1 MGSMGAAEAEVEGPA
16 GRPRRSAGARPDY
29 AAMDRGD
36 APGGADDDCAPGGAA
51 ADDDYAPTPSKTKKP
66 KGKRVDEP
74 VPGAQ
79 AWRARAQRITDSA
92 GPESP
97 LTEAVWGVLGAV
109 AQLCT
114 RWGFE
119 ETRGATGCRRQLIPL
134 IPPSM
139 GDGEVVK
146 VVQFKGGG
154 RRLNRFAVESLLQ
167 VLVSINMLGLICRI
181 HEKQAA
187 ADPTAPP
194 GGIYSGGKHCLTLL
208 AFKRP
213 ADRDKL
219 AVQLYRFYEKL
230 LTYIG
235 RWSQETGAPDHISA
249 LEFRC
254 YNNKVGGL
262 VEICKYI
269 ILNGVTLTRESTG
282 LKALLAKHTVPGR
295 LHRDGGSEA
304 KSCTPDKVSAAGPPK
319 PLPAPRHPSARPVGV
334 ARRRP
339 GCRPELPLLFV
350 RRARAPGPGRRP
362 AGHGLT

>member
-1 MGSMGAAEAEVEGPA
+1 
-16 GRPRRSAGARPDY
+16 
-29 AAMDRGD
+29 MDRGD
-36 APGGADDDCAPGGAA
+36 APGGADDDCAP
-51 ADDDYAPTPSKTKKP
+51 T
-66 KGKRVDEP
+66 
-74 VPGAQ
+74 AQ
-79 AWRARAQRITDSA
+79 AWRARAQRLTASA

-97 LTEAVWGVLGAV
+97 LTGAVWGVFGAV

-114 RWGFE
+114 GWAFV
-119 ETRGATGCRRQLIPL
+119 ETRGPTGCRRQLNPL
-134 IPPSM
+134 IQSM

-194 GGIYSGGKHCLTLL
+194 RGIYSGGKHCLTLL

-262 VEICKYI
+262 VEICEYI
-269 ILNGVTLTRESTG
+269 INNGAALTHEDTG
-282 LKALLAKHTVPGR
+282 LKALLARHTVRGR
-295 LHRDGGSEA
+295 RHRDGGSEA
-304 KSCTPDKVSAAGPPK
+304 KSCTPDKVRAAGAARGPHGAAARPGLPPRAAALVC
-319 PLPAPRHPSARPVGV
+319 PPGSGARAGPASRRSWADVTGAPRRSSSTRSASWASPAWTTWTSPSRTTSRPSMD
-334 ARRRP
+334 R
-339 GCRPELPLLFV
+339 
-350 RRARAPGPGRRP
+350 
-362 AGHGLT
+362 

>member
-1 MGSMGAAEAEVEGPA
+1 
-16 GRPRRSAGARPDY
+16 
-29 AAMDRGD
+29 MDRGD

-51 ADDDYAPTPSKTKKP
+51 ADDDCAPT
-66 KGKRVDEP
+66 
-74 VPGAQ
+74 AQ
-79 AWRARAQRITDSA
+79 AWRARAQRLTASA

-97 LTEAVWGVLGAV
+97 LTGAVWGVFGAV

-114 RWGFE
+114 GWAFV
-119 ETRGATGCRRQLIPL
+119 ETRGPTGCRRQLNPL
-134 IPPSM
+134 IQSM

-208 AFKRP
+208 AFRRP
-213 ADRDKL
+213 PDGDKL

-262 VEICKYI
+262 VEICEYI
-269 ILNGVTLTRESTG
+269 INNGAALTHEDTG
-282 LKALLAKHTVPGR
+282 LKALLAKHTVLGR
-295 LHRDGGSEA
+295 LHRDRGNEA
-304 KSCTPDKVSAAGPPK
+304 KSCTPDKVRAA
-319 PLPAPRHPSARPVGV
+319 APRPLAAPTEPLR
-334 ARRRP
+334 AP

>member
-1 MGSMGAAEAEVEGPA
+1 M
-16 GRPRRSAGARPDY
+16 
-29 AAMDRGD
+29 
-36 APGGADDDCAPGGAA
+36 
-51 ADDDYAPTPSKTKKP
+51 
-66 KGKRVDEP
+66 
-74 VPGAQ
+74 
-79 AWRARAQRITDSA
+79 
-92 GPESP
+92 
-97 LTEAVWGVLGAV
+97 
-109 AQLCT
+109 
-114 RWGFE
+114 
-119 ETRGATGCRRQLIPL
+119 
-134 IPPSM
+134 
-139 GDGEVVK
+139 
-146 VVQFKGGG
+146 
-154 RRLNRFAVESLLQ
+154 Q

-262 VEICKYI
+262 VEICEYI
-269 ILNGVTLTRESTG
+269 INNGAALTHEDTG
-282 LKALLAKHTVPGR
+282 LKALLARHTVRGR
-295 LHRDGGSEA
+295 RHRDGGSEA

-339 GCRPELPLLFV
+339 GCRPELPLLFCPPGSG
-350 RRARAPGPGRRP
+350 ARAGPASRRSWADVTGAPRRSSSTRSASWASP
-362 AGHGLT
+362 AWTTWTSPSPATSRPSMDR

>member
-1 MGSMGAAEAEVEGPA
+1 MGAAEAEVEGPA

-51 ADDDYAPTPSKTKKP
+51 ADDDCAPT
-66 KGKRVDEP
+66 
-74 VPGAQ
+74 AQ
-79 AWRARAQRITDSA
+79 AWRARAQRLTASA

-97 LTEAVWGVLGAV
+97 LTGAVWAVFGAV

-114 RWGFE
+114 GWAFV
-119 ETRGATGCRRQLIPL
+119 ETRGPTGCRRQLNPL
-134 IPPSM
+134 IQSM

-208 AFKRP
+208 AFRRP
-213 ADRDKL
+213 DGDKL
-219 AVQLYRFYEKL
+219 ALQLYRFYEKL

-262 VEICKYI
+262 VEICEYI
-269 ILNGVTLTRESTG
+269 INNGAALTHEDTG
-282 LKALLAKHTVPGR
+282 LKALLAKHTVLGR
-295 LHRDGGSEA
+295 LHRDRGNEA
-304 KSCTPDKVSAAGPPK
+304 KSCTPDKVRAA
-319 PLPAPRHPSARPVGV
+319 APRPLAAPTEPLR
-334 ARRRP
+334 AP